1 MAAKRTDA
9 KSWRAKLERD
19 VERKVVEIDPRM
31 QKRFGKGTMV
41 IPRPLDVDALVR
53 GVGKGRLVTIGQLR
67 ERLARDAGAN
77 VCCPFTSG
85 IFLKLAAFAAEEDRE
100 AGRKRVTPYWRV
112 VRDDGSLNDKF
123 PDGVEGHARLLEEEG
138 HVIVPGKG
146 KKAPRVSDL
155 EGRRQRL

>member
-1 MAAKRTDA
+1 MAAKKA
-9 KSWRAKLERD
+9 KSWRAKLEKD
-19 VERKVVEIDPRM
+19 VQRQVVRIDPRM

-53 GVGKGRLVTIGQLR
+53 EVRKGRLVTIGQMR
-67 ERLARDAGAN
+67 ERLAHDAGADA
-77 VCCPFTSG
+77 CCPFTSG
-85 IFLKLAAFAAEEDRE
+85 IFLKIAAFAAEEDRE
-100 AGRKRVTPYWRV
+100 AGKARITPYWRV
-112 VRDDGSLNDKF
+112 VRDDGSLNERF

-146 KKAPRVSDL
+146 KKAPKVKDL